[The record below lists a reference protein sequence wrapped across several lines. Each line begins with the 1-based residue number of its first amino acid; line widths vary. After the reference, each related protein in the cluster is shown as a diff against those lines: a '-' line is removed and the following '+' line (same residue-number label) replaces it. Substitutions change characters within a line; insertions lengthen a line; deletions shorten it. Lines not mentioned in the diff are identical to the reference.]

1 MMTINR
7 SNVVL
12 VIVVVAALAVASVV
26 AAHGHGAPAS
36 ALATTAIDNPAAAG
50 LADTTAATSSTSGAA
65 SAVDPAKQEPT
76 LDQFTS
82 RDPFIQTTAAPAA
95 GSTANPT
102 SSPTAQ
108 PAPVSAD
115 VKVVKVTKQGVPI
128 STYNYHN
135 QKVGA
140 ALPTSSPVIQIT
152 KVAAGG
158 VTFELLGNYT
168 LGGESNLKT
177 FGPLAPST
185 EPTQVQLDDGSVTL
199 YYDITVMQ
207 LHYPEVSSG
216 SSSSKFQ
223 LELQFQLDHRIEL
236 LRGPQHQGPEHRDDQ
251 RRAERDPRGR
261 RHHLRLPQGRRGHLD
276 LVGPGQDRG
285 HQRPGADRD
294 GAARRRAGHPASRAV
309 GEQVADASA
318 TDESKATANGR
329 AAQAARPHCLAFR
342 APCKVAA

>member
-1 MMTINR
+1 MMTINK

-26 AAHGHGAPAS
+26 AAHGHGSPAS

-50 LADTTAATSSTSGAA
+50 LADTSAATSTSGAA

-76 LDQFTS
+76 LDQFKS
-82 RDPFIQTTAAPAA
+82 RDPFIQTTSAPVAD
-95 GSTANPT
+95 STANPT

-115 VKVVKVTKQGVPI
+115 VKIVKMTKENVPVD
-128 STYNYHN
+128 TYNYHN
-135 QKVGA
+135 QKAGA
-140 ALPTSSPVIQIT
+140 ALPSSGPVVEIT

-177 FGPLAPST
+177 FGPVAPST

-207 LHYPEVSSG
+207 LNYGEG
-216 SSSSKFQ
+216 SSSSSSNSSSSASSISTTESSSYAGHNIKA
-223 LELQFQLDHRIEL
+223 LSIETSN
-236 LRGPQHQGPEHRDDQ
+236 GVPS
-251 RRAERDPRGR
+251 AT
-261 RHHLRLPQGRRGHLD
+261 
-276 LVGPGQDRG
+276 LVV
-285 HQRPGADRD
+285 D
-294 GAARRRAGHPASRAV
+294 GTTYAARKVGAVISTSWGQVKILGINGPAQTVTVLHGDVQITLRV
-309 GEQVADASA
+309 GQSV
-318 TDESKATANGR
+318 SK
-329 AAQAARPHCLAFR
+329 
-342 APCKVAA
+342 